1 MFVSKLQKY
10 IKKHNKK
17 DESIQKFLMTK
28 SRKKT
33 QIVKSTKKRE
43 GCGKPLQSR
52 VVMWVFVCDKEQ

>member
-28 SRKKT
+28 SRKKH
-33 QIVKSTKKRE
+33 KSLNQRKNGK
-43 GCGKPLQSR
+43 GLGKPLQSR
-52 VVMWVFVCDKEQ
+52 VVMWVLVCDKEQ